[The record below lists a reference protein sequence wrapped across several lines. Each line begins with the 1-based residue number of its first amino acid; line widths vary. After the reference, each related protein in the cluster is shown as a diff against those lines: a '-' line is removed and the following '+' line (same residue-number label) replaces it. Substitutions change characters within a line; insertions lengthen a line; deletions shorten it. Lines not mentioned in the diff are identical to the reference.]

1 MSPGQCSCP
10 DCGTILR
17 IRDRSFLGRQIEC
30 PDCQTKLVIRLD
42 GERELIAEH
51 PKVEKTQK
59 KPPVNQP
66 IAKKAGPTLG
76 SKLAGVMQSPLA
88 LAWALGI
95 GTTAFIA
102 IMMLRPN
109 VRFRKPAK
117 DLVAQA
123 PLPVEVQK
131 PDEPKAE
138 TPIESPDKVPTALG
152 GPVKPPELPAETET
166 PSTLPPTAVDPL
178 VEKPITPIVTPEVTP
193 EVKPKPVPVVV
204 KLDLEA
210 MLGQRLKS
218 FETPAQPKSRREI
231 IELLEELLGA
241 PIRYTPDE
249 LGEKN
254 LDRSISIDLENTTI
268 GGVLKVL
275 LDSAGWEYIVEDNGL
290 RIRPRHVAGMSM

>member
-17 IRDRSFLGRQIEC
+17 IRDRSFIGREIEC
-30 PDCQTKLVIRLD
+30 PDCQAKLVIRLD

-51 PKVEKTQK
+51 PKVEKPQK
-59 KPPVNQP
+59 KPPLNQP
-66 IAKKAGPTLG
+66 IVKNSGPTLS

-88 LAWALGI
+88 LAGALGI
-95 GTTAFIA
+95 GMTAFIA

-109 VRFRKPAK
+109 VRFRKPVK

-123 PLPVEVQK
+123 PEPTEVQK
-131 PDEPKAE
+131 PDEPVAE
-138 TPIESPDKVPTALG
+138 TPIEGPDKVPTAQKE
-152 GPVKPPELPAETET
+152 PVKPPDPSTETET
-166 PSTLPPTAVDPL
+166 PSTQTPVAVEPL
-178 VEKPITPIVTPEVTP
+178 VEVPITPIVTPEVTP
-193 EVKPKPVPVVV
+193 EIKPKPAPVVV

-241 PIRYTPDE
+241 PIRYAPDE

-254 LDRSISIDLENTTI
+254 LDRSISIDLENTTV

-290 RIRPRHVAGMSM
+290 RIRPRQVAGMSM

>member
-17 IRDRSFLGRQIEC
+17 IRDRSFIGREIEC

-42 GERELIAEH
+42 GERELIAEY

-59 KPPVNQP
+59 KPPTDQP
-66 IAKKAGPTLG
+66 VAKKTGPTLG
-76 SKLAGVMQSPLA
+76 HKLAAVMQSPLV

-95 GTTAFIA
+95 GMTAFIA

-109 VRFRKPAK
+109 VRFRKPTK
-117 DLVAQA
+117 DLIAQA
-123 PLPVEVQK
+123 PVPAEVQK
-131 PDEPKAE
+131 PDEPKVE
-138 TPIESPDKVPTALG
+138 TPIESPDKAPTVQEAR
-152 GPVKPPELPAETET
+152 PPELPAEAATL
-166 PSTLPPTAVDPL
+166 STQPPVTVDPL

-193 EVKPKPVPVVV
+193 EIKPKPAPVVV

-210 MLGQRLKS
+210 MLGQRLRS

-241 PIRYTPDE
+241 PIRYAPDD

-254 LDRSISIDLENTTI
+254 LDRSISIDLENTTV

-290 RIRPRHVAGMSM
+290 RIRPRQVAGMSM

>member
-17 IRDRSFLGRQIEC
+17 IRDRSFIGREIEC
-30 PDCQTKLVIRLD
+30 PECQTKLVIRLD
-42 GERELIAEH
+42 GERELIAER

-59 KPPVNQP
+59 RRPVAQP
-66 IAKKAGPTLG
+66 NVKKAGPTLG
-76 SKLAGVMQSPLA
+76 SKLAGMMQSPLV

-123 PLPVEVQK
+123 PMPTEAQK
-131 PDEPKAE
+131 PDEPNPE
-138 TPIESPDKVPTALG
+138 TPGEVPDKAPTVSEDLPKSPESPPDGEIPPPQP
-152 GPVKPPELPAETET
+152 PV
-166 PSTLPPTAVDPL
+166 SVDPV

-193 EVKPKPVPVVV
+193 EVKPKPTPVVV
-204 KLDLEA
+204 KLDVEA

-241 PIRYTPDE
+241 PIRYAPDE

-254 LDRSISIDLENTTI
+254 LDRSISIDLENTTV

-290 RIRPRHVAGMSM
+290 RIRPRQVAGTSM

>member
-17 IRDRSFLGRQIEC
+17 IRDRSFIGREIEC

-42 GERELIAEH
+42 GERELIAER
-51 PKVEKTQK
+51 PKVEKAQK
-59 KPPVNQP
+59 KPPINQP
-66 IAKKAGPTLG
+66 VVKKAGPTLR
-76 SKLAGVMQSPLA
+76 SKLAGVMQSPLV

-95 GTTAFIA
+95 GMTAFIA

-109 VRFRKPAK
+109 VRFRKPTK
-117 DLVAQA
+117 DQVAQA
-123 PLPVEVQK
+123 PVPTEVQK
-131 PDEPKAE
+131 PDEPIAVV
-138 TPIESPDKVPTALG
+138 PIENPDKVPTPEEG
-152 GPVKPPELPAETET
+152 SPKPPESLAETKIPSTQPPAEADPFVET
-166 PSTLPPTAVDPL
+166 
-178 VEKPITPIVTPEVTP
+178 PITPIVTPEATP
-193 EVKPKPVPVVV
+193 EVKPKPMPVVV

-241 PIRYTPDE
+241 PIRYSPDD

-254 LDRSISIDLENTTI
+254 LDRSISIDLENTTV

-290 RIRPRHVAGMSM
+290 RIRPRQVAGMSM

>member
-17 IRDRSFLGRQIEC
+17 IRDRSFIGREIEC
-30 PDCQTKLVIRLD
+30 PDCQSKLVIRLD
-42 GERELIAEH
+42 GERELIAER
-51 PKVEKTQK
+51 PKVEKAQK

-66 IAKKAGPTLG
+66 IGKKSGTTFG

-95 GTTAFIA
+95 GMTAFIA

-109 VRFRKPAK
+109 VRFRKPTK
-117 DLVAQA
+117 DLIVQA
-123 PLPVEVQK
+123 PAPVEVQK

-138 TPIESPDKVPTALG
+138 TPIESPDQGTTVLEGPATPT
-152 GPVKPPELPAETET
+152 ELPADTET
-166 PSTLPPTAVDPL
+166 PSTQPPTAVDPL

-193 EVKPKPVPVVV
+193 EIKPNPAPVVV

-241 PIRYTPDE
+241 PIRYAPDE

-254 LDRSISIDLENTTI
+254 LDRSISIDLENTTV

-290 RIRPRHVAGMSM
+290 RIRPRQVAGMSM